1 MAFLHSSRRAFLQQ
15 SARVMQ
21 VAAVGG
27 LLASGSRAAQAFSS
41 SGAVAGSRSR
51 LLAFEHLH
59 TNERL
64 SLIYAVGDAVLPQ
77 AQTRLDHFLRDHY
90 TGDVGAIDPQLF
102 DLLHRLRTKLGAG
115 SPFQVISGY
124 RSPFTNERL
133 RTTRAG
139 GVAKR
144 SLHMDGKA
152 IDIRLPGVA
161 LADLRDAAISLQAGG
176 VGFYSREN
184 FVHVDTGSVRTWGR

>member
-1 MAFLHSSRRAFLQQ
+1 MSVQLRSRRAFLQQ
-15 SARVMQ
+15 SARAMQ
-21 VAAVGG
+21 IAAVGG
-27 LLASGSRAAQAFSS
+27 TFAVGSRQVQAALST
-41 SGAVAGSRSR
+41 SGKSRA
-51 LLAFEHLH
+51 LAFEHLH
-59 TNERL
+59 TNEHL
-64 SLIYAVGDAVLPQ
+64 SLVYAVGDAVLPQ
-77 AQTRLDHFLRDHY
+77 AQLQLDRFLRDHY
-90 TGDVGAIDPQLF
+90 THEVGMIDPQLF
-102 DLLHRLRTKLGAG
+102 NLLYRLRLTLGAS

-133 RTTRAG
+133 RTTRGG

-152 IDIRLPGVA
+152 IDIRMPGVA

>member
-1 MAFLHSSRRAFLQQ
+1 MPVSSPSRRAFLQQ

-27 LLASGSRAAQAFSS
+27 VLAVGSQSAQALAISSNSRA
-41 SGAVAGSRSR
+41 
-51 LLAFEHLH
+51 LAFEHLH

-64 SLIYAVGDAVLPQ
+64 SLVYAMGNSILPQ
-77 AQTRLDHFLRDHY
+77 AQLQLDRFLRDHY
-90 TGDVGAIDPQLF
+90 TNEIGTMDPQLF
-102 DLLHRLRTKLGAG
+102 DLLYRLRMTLDTRL
-115 SPFQVISGY
+115 PFHVISGY

-133 RTTRAG
+133 RTTRSG
-139 GVAKR
+139 GVARR

-152 IDIRLPGVA
+152 IDIRIPGIA
-161 LADLRDAAISLQAGG
+161 LADLRDAAISLKVGG

-184 FVHVDTGSVRTWGR
+184 FVHVDTGAVRSWGQ

>member
-1 MAFLHSSRRAFLQQ
+1 MVVHTHSRRAFLQR

-27 LLASGSRAAQAFSS
+27 MLATGSHCVQAMAAQGSSRA
-41 SGAVAGSRSR
+41 
-51 LLAFEHLH
+51 LAFEHLH
-59 TNERL
+59 TNEHL
-64 SLIYAVGDAVLPQ
+64 SLIYAVGGSVLPQ
-77 AQTRLDHFLRDHY
+77 AQSRLDVFLRDHY

-102 DLLHRLRTKLGAG
+102 DLLYRLRTTLGTHM
-115 SPFQVISGY
+115 PLQVISGY

-152 IDIRLPGVA
+152 IDIRIPGVA
-161 LADLRDAAISLQAGG
+161 LADLRDAAISLHAGG